1 MQESSDKDILM
12 IFEIIKKRIFTIR
25 ITNNRYY
32 IKI

>member
-12 IFEIIKKRIFTIR
+12 IFEIIKKRIFMIR